1 MLMHI
6 ALLELRSPPTA
17 QKLQSNA
24 YMRTSLCVPE
34 VIISRLQMPVY
45 TRPVPP
51 DSTGVE
57 FPKYSLPDSLIIEQ
71 TWGRLFGR
79 FETRKSPEALL
90 IILGKVS
97 SNESPYFLPNGDMGP
112 IKSRSLRERFAA
124 SER

>member
-6 ALLELRSPPTA
+6 ALYELRLLPTA

-34 VIISRLQMPVY
+34 VMSAASKFPVDA
-45 TRPVPP
+45 RPVPP
-51 DSTGVE
+51 DSTEVE
-57 FPKYSLPDSLIIEQ
+57 FPKYSLPDSLVIEQ

-90 IILGKVS
+90 I
-97 SNESPYFLPNGDMGP
+97 F
-112 IKSRSLRERFAA
+112 
-124 SER
+124 

>member
-90 IILGKVS
+90 IFQARFPAVIVNRS
-97 SNESPYFLPNGDMGP
+97 ISCPTATSDQSNPE
-112 IKSRSLRERFAA
+112 A
-124 SER
+124 